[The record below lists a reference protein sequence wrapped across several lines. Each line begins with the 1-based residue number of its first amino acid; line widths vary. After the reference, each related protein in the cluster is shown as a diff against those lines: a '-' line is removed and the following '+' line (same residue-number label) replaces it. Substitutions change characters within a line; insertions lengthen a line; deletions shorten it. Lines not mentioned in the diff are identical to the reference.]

1 MTSQGSAYGRFRKSL
16 DRGNVNFALEAAAE
30 LETVSL
36 ADALELCVLLAAAG
50 DSRYQA
56 AARRW
61 LGRLLEEKGASLTEA
76 LIAGAALAELGERP
90 NSPLARDTLEQ
101 LLESPS

>member
-1 MTSQGSAYGRFRKSL
+1 VASQGSAYGRFRKSL
-16 DRGNVNFALEAAAE
+16 DRAQVNFALEAARE

-36 ADALELCVLLAAAG
+36 ADALELCQLLATAG

-61 LGRLLEEKGASLTEA
+61 LGRFLEEKGASLNET
-76 LIAGAALAELGERP
+76 LIANAALAELGERP

-101 LLESPS
+101 LLEPPA